1 MQKTILFH
9 DGCNICLSIEAAFKK
24 HFGNGSVDFE
34 AVNLGLDKRRSAEA
48 VQLGVS
54 RLPSLVLEGKVLR
67 IEDHSPIEHYLTAA
81 AVDLS
86 QRAESQT

>member
-9 DGCNICLSIEAAFKK
+9 DGCNICLSIESAFKLL
-24 HFGNGSVDFE
+24 FSNGLVAFE
-34 AVNLGLDKRRSAEA
+34 SVNLGLDKRRSAEA
-48 VQLGVS
+48 VQLGVT

-67 IEDHSPIEHYLTAA
+67 IEDHSPIEHYLAAA

-86 QRAESQT
+86 

>member
-9 DGCNICLSIEAAFKK
+9 DGCKVCLSIETAFNLL
-24 HFGNGSVDFE
+24 FSNGRVAFE
-34 AVNLGLDKRRSAEA
+34 SVNLGLDKRRSAEA
-48 VQLGVS
+48 VQLGIT

-86 QRAESQT
+86 